1 MAFPVNLSQTITV
14 GKLDLGTNIIQLK
27 KKFFFLFIFIFSLVN
42 TPAHAQS
49 EAPAAAPATDPAGS
63 EEINEGG
70 GTTVKILNGLP
81 SGRRIRRHLNLVAG
95 VKHDEEFLI
104 PSVPLSFKGSVDL
117 VEMQRIKDTDIFRIL
132 PTKMGNGIITIHNQK
147 TGQVYVEMRLDIREQ
162 SIEKSLREIKAL
174 LGDIEG
180 IEFKIVNGKILLDGF
195 VLLPKDL
202 IRIANVIKQFGIEVV
217 RSLVTL
223 SPLARKKII
232 EYVAKDINNPEVTVT
247 AVGDFI
253 KAEGIVNSAEEK
265 SRILDLISLYMPDMV
280 VEKTDGLENV
290 DIRGRRQQGDARSFI
305 IDLITIRKQEDKVE
319 PPPKMIQVVVH
330 FVEFSDRYL
339 KSFQF
344 LFMPSIT
351 GVGEAF
357 SRPRPPTTV
366 GEIANIVDN
375 LLPKI
380 SWARN
385 HGFIRVL
392 DTASILTQNSNPA
405 MINRVFNVSNNN
417 AAGSQPAGAAGAPAG
432 GGGGQSNFNTTM
444 NLNVTPTIKQER
456 SGLVELTINASIT
469 PTTTSISPTTTVQ
482 TKIAVHDRQSAA
494 FGGIINKKS
503 ANDYGGPTD
512 TRGAIITMNHA
523 KKYEK
528 SNGNFVVFVTPII
541 KSSASAGVEQVKKKF
556 RMKE

>member
-1 MAFPVNLSQTITV
+1 MAFRLNLSQTLIV
-14 GKLDLGTNIIQLK
+14 GKIDLGINLIQLQ
-27 KKFFFLFIFIFSLVN
+27 KKFFFLPFLIFSI
-42 TPAHAQS
+42 AHAQS
-49 EAPAAAPATDPAGS
+49 ETPAAPPTPTTDASGF
-63 EEINEGG
+63 EEANEIG
-70 GTTVKILNGLP
+70 GTNIKILNALP
-81 SGRRIRRHLNLVAG
+81 SGRRIRRHLNLIAG
-95 VKHDEEFLI
+95 VKHDEEFQI
-104 PSVPLSFKGSVDL
+104 PNVPLTFKGRIDL
-117 VEMQRIKDTDIFRIL
+117 VEMQRIKGTDIFRIL
-132 PTKMGNGIITIHNQK
+132 PTKTDNGIITIHNQK
-147 TGQVYVEMRLDIREQ
+147 TGQIYVEMRLDIRDQ
-162 SIEKSLREIKAL
+162 PIEKSLREIKAL

-180 IEFKIVNGKILLDGF
+180 VEFKIVNGRILLDGF

-202 IRIANVIKQFGIEVV
+202 IRIANVVKQFGPEVV

-223 SPLARKKII
+223 SPIARKKII
-232 EYVAKDINNPEVTVT
+232 EYISKDINNPEVTIT

-253 KAEGIVNSAEEK
+253 KAEGIVNSDTEK
-265 SRILDLISLYMPDMV
+265 FRILDLISLYMPDMV
-280 VEKTDGLENV
+280 IEKTDGLDNV

-392 DTASILTQNSNPA
+392 DTASVLTQNSNQA
-405 MINRVFNVSNNN
+405 SINRIFNISNAN
-417 AAGSQPAGAAGAPAG
+417 AAGSQPAGAAGGAPAG
-432 GGGGQSNFNTTM
+432 GGGGQSNFNTTL
-444 NLNVTPTIKQER
+444 NLVVTPIIKQER
-456 SGLVELTINASIT
+456 SGLVELGISASIT
-469 PTTTSISPTTTVQ
+469 PNTTTISPTTTVN

-512 TRGAIITMNHA
+512 TRGAIVTMNHA

-541 KSSASAGVEQVKKKF
+541 KSSASAGVEQVKKKL